1 VEIEPRPKEEF
12 PMKAIAIVLAVSGLM
27 AIHARAD
34 SLTESAQQ
42 VLKEQ
47 GFYYGDING
56 KRDADTTAAIRR
68 YQIRNGLKIT
78 GDLNPETQRSLGTK
92 DGTKEPAPTSA
103 PLRSVPPP
111 KTPDQPSD
119 EPGEQPP
126 QIPSPPPRVPDYPP
140 GPQRFA
146 RDPRNFFAGT
156 PYETAS
162 PEVQERVIVGAQ
174 SQLARQGY
182 YREAI
187 DGLDG
192 PGTEFAL
199 RAYQTEFGIPPS
211 GRLDR
216 ETLGALGLL
225 PGQRGPGIT
234 APRRSI
240 LRWPRIFAPRGERV
254 YTPPGY

>member
-1 VEIEPRPKEEF
+1 VEICSRPNEEF
-12 PMKAIAIVLAVSGLM
+12 PMKAIAIVLALTGLM
-27 AIHARAD
+27 AIPARAD

-47 GFYYGDING
+47 GFYYGGISG
-56 KRDADTTAAIRR
+56 KKDADTTAAIRR

-78 GDLNPETQRSLGTK
+78 GELNPETQKSLGIK
-92 DGTKEPAPTSA
+92 GSTKEPEPT
-103 PLRSVPPP
+103 PPPGRSVPPP
-111 KTPDQPSD
+111 STPDQSGD
-119 EPGEQPP
+119 EPAEQPP
-126 QIPSPPPRVPDYPP
+126 RMLSPPPRMPDYPP

-146 RDPRNFFAGT
+146 ADPLDLFAGT

-162 PEVQERVIVGAQ
+162 PEVQQRVIVGAQ

-182 YREAI
+182 YRNAI
-187 DGLDG
+187 DGLYG
-192 PGTEFAL
+192 AGMEFAL

-240 LRWPRIFAPRGERV
+240 LRWPRIFVPRGERV